1 MGRRCQFACSA
12 SFAYGVHVVATRDR
26 RFTDRHRSARSQTL
40 PRRSADLVRKMA
52 ICPKLIVP
60 LQIDLAMEVRRYLL
74 DCWAN

>member
-1 MGRRCQFACSA
+1 
-12 SFAYGVHVVATRDR
+12 
-26 RFTDRHRSARSQTL
+26 
-40 PRRSADLVRKMA
+40 MA